1 MSDNSD
7 NSEPWPSKVL
17 FLLRL
22 GFMSSAWEC
31 DRQSSRPRRY
41 AANLSIPKNVVF
53 VLKKAYL
60 QGCTK
65 FAGPLLISPLPGTNF
80 SSDLKI

>member
-1 MSDNSD
+1 MSDNYD

-31 DRQSSRPRRY
+31 DWQSSRPRRY
-41 AANLSIPKNVVF
+41 AANLSIPKIYVVF

-65 FAGPLLISPLPGTNF
+65 FTAPLLISPLPGTF
-80 SSDLKI
+80 SLDLKI